1 MTMPTHGNLLTTRQA
16 AERIAMTEQA
26 LKHLRYAGI
35 GPVYIKYPSGTI
47 RYRAADVDMWINT
60 SIVQPRQRRA

>member
-1 MTMPTHGNLLTTRQA
+1 MTMPKRDTFLTTRQV

-35 GPVYIKYPSGTI
+35 GPVYIKFPSGTI
-47 RYRAADVDMWINT
+47 RYRVIDVDAWVNN